1 MRLIYQKD
9 ECTCGVAC
17 VAMVCGISFD
27 EAKAFMWKKGDDY
40 TTMGGMKRAIEHFGA
55 TCTNRLYRPSNQNFR
70 DLKFSAVINFY
81 PQKGQKFWMSHW
93 AVWDFRG
100 KQPRLLDPD
109 KEQSGEGHEYKFGFR
124 YFRVSVDR

>member
-40 TTMGGMKRAIEHFGA
+40 TTTGGMKRALEHFGA
-55 TCTNRLYRPSNQNFR
+55 KCSGQLYRPRNQNFR
-70 DLKFSAVINFY
+70 DLKFSVVINFY
-81 PQKGQKFWMSHW
+81 PRKGQKFWNSHW
-93 AVWDFRG
+93 AVWDFRDEQS
-100 KQPRLLDPD
+100 KFFDPD
-109 KEQSGEGHEYKFGFR
+109 KDKSGDGHEYKFGFR
-124 YFRVSVDR
+124 YFRVGGDR